1 VIKNEVGKHYLLKKA
16 GERQITITIKP
27 NRITNEIPKLV
38 GSYILKETYPLR
50 CDMQNKLDYS
60 ASNIQ
65 PTTGDL
71 SVQYPE
77 KIVIQ
82 NYQE

>member
-1 VIKNEVGKHYLLKKA
+1 
-16 GERQITITIKP
+16 
-27 NRITNEIPKLV
+27 
-38 GSYILKETYPLR
+38 LKETYPLR

-65 PTTGDL
+65 PTTEDL

-77 KIVIQ
+77 KIVIKQ
-82 NYQE
+82 NYED